1 MKKAVANTLMTVL
14 IILAAT
20 TAHAAETFDPAARA
34 KAIAPLVE
42 EATLGMIHVD
52 LARIDVDAT
61 FDRCLKIN
69 PMPEGKM
76 ADGRR
81 EFKAFVDGCQD
92 AGVQEVYFVLAPIA
106 LETREVNII
115 FAAVPLPPECDEN
128 TVRHVLEKKMAGTGE
143 RTVQRIGDLMVV
155 GSHATVARLAKAKP
169 DIRPELEKA
178 FTAAGDTAVQIL
190 VLPPRYTARAFAEM
204 MPELSPAFGGGS
216 SSVVTQGCLWAAVGI
231 DLPPKMGFRAVIQSA
246 DHAAA
251 EALAAK
257 WQPIGKWIDH
267 RTHIC
272 RILPEAE
279 KAWESLAPRVEGD
292 RLVWRL
298 DEQQIA
304 AMLARLTPPVRAVR
318 EDALRARSIN
328 NMKQIGLAMHNWH
341 EAHKAF
347 PPAASRDKDGKPLL
361 SWRVHILPYIEE
373 AALYREFHLD
383 EPWDS
388 AHNKKLIE
396 RMPMVY
402 LDPTGRA
409 AKGATRYQVPVGPG
423 TLFEEKQG
431 RSIPDVTDGTSN
443 TIMTVE
449 TDAAHAV
456 PWTKPDDWRFDPEK
470 PTAGLIDGDATV
482 RIGMADGSV
491 RYFKADTIDLELF
504 KGVLTISGGEPVNE
518 FFRH

>member
-1 MKKAVANTLMTVL
+1 MTKTALGALIAVS
-14 IILAAT
+14 ILAAT
-20 TAHAAETFDPAARA
+20 LAHAAETFDPAARA
-34 KAIAPLVE
+34 KTIAPLVE
-42 EATLGMIHVD
+42 EETMGMVHVD
-52 LARIDVDAT
+52 LARIDVDAS
-61 FDRCLKIN
+61 FDQYLKTLLI
-69 PMPEGKM
+69 PEGTV

-92 AGVQEVYFVLAPIA
+92 VGVQEVYFVLAPIA
-106 LETREVNII
+106 FETREVNIV
-115 FAAVPLPPECDEN
+115 FAGVPLTPECDEN
-128 TVRHVLEKKMAGTGE
+128 AVRDVLEKKMAGSGE
-143 RTVQRIGDLMVV
+143 RTVQRIGDLLVV

-169 DIRPELEKA
+169 DNRPELEKA
-178 FTAAGDTAVQIL
+178 FAAAGDTAVQIL
-190 VLPPRYTARAFAEM
+190 VLPPRYSARAFAEM
-204 MPELSPAFGGGS
+204 MPELSPVFGGGP

-257 WQPIGKWIDH
+257 WGPIGKWIDH
-267 RTHIC
+267 RKHIC

-279 KAWESLAPRVEGD
+279 KAWESLAPRVDGD

-298 DEQQIA
+298 DEQKIA
-304 AMLARLTPPVRAVR
+304 AIVTRLTPPVRAVR
-318 EDALRARSIN
+318 EDAMRACSIN
-328 NMKQIGLAMHNWH
+328 NLKQIGLAMHTWH
-341 EAHKAF
+341 IAHNAF

-373 AALYREFHLD
+373 EKLYREFHLD

-388 AHNKKLIE
+388 PHNKKLIG

-402 LDPTGRA
+402 RDPAGRA

-423 TLFEEKQG
+423 TLFEGKQG
-431 RSIPDVTDGTSN
+431 RSIRDVTDGTTN

-456 PWTKPDDWRFDPEK
+456 PWTKPDDWHCDLEK
-470 PTAGLIDGDATV
+470 PTAGLVDGDSTV
-482 RIGMADGSV
+482 RIGMADGCV
-491 RYFKADTIDLELF
+491 RNFQADTIAPELF